1 MKFLLLLIIP
11 LLNFGQNDP
20 TEFCDSIFVSFVE
33 YNEEEQYVEIE
44 FSTQFLTQ
52 YWYSYAGFTI
62 TNNSGE
68 IIATE
73 TLENAANVYGIGNNM
88 TETRYLQITENFTAP
103 LGTLNLVNNLF
114 SGASPESV
122 CSWDEFIDF
131 SNNSNLNEYR
141 NIRTLVKVVDI
152 LGRDVS
158 KINKDARL
166 LYIFNDGSIEKKYI
180 VK

>member
-1 MKFLLLLIIP
+1 MIKFLLLLIIP

-62 TNNSGE
+62 TNNSGQ

-103 LGTLNLVNNLF
+103 FGTLNLVNNLF

-122 CSWDEFIDF
+122 CSWMIYDESLYTYVPDNNFEQRLIDLF
-131 SNNSNLNEYR
+131 FDDVLDNYVLTE
-141 NIRTLVKVVDI
+141 NISSV
-152 LGRDVS
+152 
-158 KINKDARL
+158 
-166 LYIFNDGSIEKKYI
+166 E
-180 VK
+180 

>member
-1 MKFLLLLIIP
+1 MMKIVLLLIIP

-103 LGTLNLVNNLF
+103 FGTLNLVNNLF

-122 CSWDEFIDF
+122 CSWMIY
-131 SNNSNLNEYR
+131 NSILNEYS
-141 NIRTLVKVVDI
+141 NIRTLIKVVDI
-152 LGRDVS
+152 LGRDAIKV
-158 KINKDARL
+158 NNYTQL
-166 LYIFNDGSIEKKYI
+166 LYIYDDGTAEMKYI
-180 VK
+180 IE